1 MKGKKKTDY
10 LLFFP
15 VPLKTGTHRAR
26 IPFLRKHESPVLF
39 SFAHTGIPFVR
50 QFEKVNLFPK
60 GGGGETTGTNDI
72 RFVRTE
78 RCNASQHLCPITFE
92 SFIFEIKF
100 EREEN

>member
-1 MKGKKKTDY
+1 MKGKKKKTDY

-60 GGGGETTGTNDI
+60 GGGKQRVQTI
-72 RFVRTE
+72 YVSFVRKDVT
-78 RCNASQHLCPITFE
+78 RANTFAQLH
-92 SFIFEIKF
+92 SKVLYSK
-100 EREEN
+100 